1 MTSTNTTLKKP
12 ASIRLSARLNNA
24 LNEQAKQL
32 KMSKDRL
39 VRKAL
44 ENMLEEIQDVED
56 AKHILEMN
64 ESSVSLPVLKKR
76 LGL

>member
-1 MTSTNTTLKKP
+1 MTSTNTALKKP

-24 LNEQAKQL
+24 LNEQAKQQ

-44 ENMLEEIQDVED
+44 ENMLEEIHDVED